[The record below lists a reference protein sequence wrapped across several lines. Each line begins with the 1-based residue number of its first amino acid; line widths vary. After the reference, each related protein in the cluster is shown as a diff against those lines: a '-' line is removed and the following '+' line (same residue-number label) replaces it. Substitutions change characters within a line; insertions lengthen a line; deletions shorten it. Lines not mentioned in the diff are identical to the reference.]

1 MFILE
6 PFHKIYFYG
15 ILAFEDINF
24 FLPEVLVRYEI
35 RCNADFPEKSA
46 L

>member
-24 FLPEVLVRYEI
+24 LHVVLVRYEI

>member
-6 PFHKIYFYG
+6 PFLKIYFYG
-15 ILAFEDINF
+15 ILAFEDIN

>member
-24 FLPEVLVRYEI
+24 LPEVLVRYEI